1 MAGFSMLLP
10 ADPKAGFLAHEAEI
24 RGAIDRVL
32 ASGHYI
38 LGPEVAAFEQ
48 AFAAYLGGGHCAGV
62 ADGTEAIEL
71 ALRAV
76 GVAPGDRVATVGN
89 TVSATIAAVQQIG
102 AVPVYVEIDPSTM
115 VMCPVALSRVLA
127 AEGGRIKAVLP
138 VHLYGYP
145 ADMPAISAAAVAHGA
160 VVVEDCAQAHGARI
174 DGRAVGTWGAA
185 AAFSFYPTKNL
196 GALGDGGGV
205 FSRDQ
210 AVIERV
216 RLLRQYGWK
225 TRYWSEV
232 AGRNSRLDELQA
244 AILRVKLTHLDA
256 ENARRRALAARY
268 HERLA
273 GTALRLPTTRVGHV
287 GVVHQFAVR
296 TPRREALKTCLLE
309 QGIACGVLYP
319 FPVYKQPA
327 YAAPSVALPVT
338 ERACEEVLC
347 LPCHPGITG
356 TDVDRVSDAIL
367 HWERSS

>member
-1 MAGFSMLLP
+1 MRRSSMLLP

-38 LGPEVAAFEQ
+38 LGPEVVAFEQ
-48 AFAAYLGGGHCAGV
+48 AFAAYLGGGFCAGV

-76 GVAPGDRVATVGN
+76 GVQPGDRVATVGN
-89 TVSATIAAVQQIG
+89 TVAATIAAVQQIG
-102 AVPVYVEIDPSTM
+102 AVPVYVEIDPATM

-127 AEGGRIKAVLP
+127 AEGGRVKAVLP

-145 ADMPAISAAAVAHGA
+145 ADMPAICAAAEAHGA

-174 DGRAVGTWGAA
+174 NGRAVGSFGAA
-185 AAFSFYPTKNL
+185 ASFSFYPTKNL

-205 FSRDQ
+205 FSRD
-210 AVIERV
+210 AGVIERV

-232 AGRNSRLDELQA
+232 TGRNSRLDELQA
-244 AILRVKLTHLDA
+244 AILRVKLTHLEA
-256 ENARRRALAARY
+256 ENAQRRVLAAQY
-268 HERLA
+268 LERLA
-273 GTALRLPTTRVGHV
+273 GSSLRLPVERAGHV
-287 GVVHQFAVR
+287 GVIHQFTVR
-296 TPRREALKTCLLE
+296 TTKRESLKTYLLE

-327 YAAPSVALPVT
+327 YADPAVALPET
-338 ERACEEVLC
+338 ETACDQVLC
-347 LPCHPGITG
+347 LPCHPGITAA
-356 TDVDRVSDAIL
+356 DVDRVSAAIL
-367 HWERSS
+367 AWERLS